1 MIIPESQD
9 KPGGDVTG
17 TGGDDPVWSDSG
29 HHHSEGT
36 VRKTVEDG
44 GDLPQGARQLDER
57 TAAEGQCRGRGRRG
71 QWGNKALCLLCFS
84 SHCVLYCLKYVL
96 TK

>member
-44 GDLPQGARQLDER
+44 GDLPQGA
-57 TAAEGQCRGRGRRG
+57 
-71 QWGNKALCLLCFS
+71 
-84 SHCVLYCLKYVL
+84 
-96 TK
+96 